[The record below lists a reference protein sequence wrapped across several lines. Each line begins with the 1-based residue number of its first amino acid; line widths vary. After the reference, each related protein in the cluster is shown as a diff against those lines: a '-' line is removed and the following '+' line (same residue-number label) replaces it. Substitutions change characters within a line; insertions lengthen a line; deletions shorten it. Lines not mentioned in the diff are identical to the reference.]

1 MLQYKYQTEKGVEQM
16 CREMEE
22 IRHEGVEEGRLAEK
36 KDTAKSLTNAG
47 MPVEKIAQIL
57 KVDVQAVRKWLLED

>member
-1 MLQYKYQTEKGVEQM
+1 MHEAIENERGVEQM

-36 KDTAKSLTNAG
+36 KDTAKSLSNAG
-47 MPVEKIAQIL
+47 MPVEKITQIL
-57 KVDVQAVRKWLLED
+57 KVDVQAVREWLLKD

>member
-1 MLQYKYQTEKGVEQM
+1 MHEAMENEKGVEQM

-36 KDTAKSLTNAG
+36 KDTAKSLSNAG
-47 MPVEKIAQIL
+47 MPVEKITQIL
-57 KVDVQAVRKWLLED
+57 KVDVQAVREWLLKD

>member
-1 MLQYKYQTEKGVEQM
+1 MHEAIENEKGVEQM

-36 KDTAKSLTNAG
+36 KDTAKSLSNAG
-47 MPVEKIAQIL
+47 MPVEKITQIL
-57 KVDVQAVRKWLLED
+57 KVDVQAVREWLLKD

>member
-1 MLQYKYQTEKGVEQM
+1 M

-36 KDTAKSLTNAG
+36 KETAISLAKAG
-47 MPVEKIAQIL
+47 MTVTKIAQIL

>member
-1 MLQYKYQTEKGVEQM
+1 M

-36 KDTAKSLTNAG
+36 KDTAKSLSNAS

-57 KVDVQAVRKWLLED
+57 KVDVQAVREWLLKD

>member
-1 MLQYKYQTEKGVEQM
+1 M

-22 IRHEGVEEGRLAEK
+22 IRHEGVEEGRLEGIETGISVGRLAEK
-36 KDTAKSLTNAG
+36 KDTAKSLFNDG

-57 KVDVQAVRKWLLED
+57 KVNVETVREWLLKD

>member
-1 MLQYKYQTEKGVEQM
+1 MHEAIENEKGAEQM

-36 KDTAKSLTNAG
+36 KDTAKSLSNAS

-57 KVDVQAVRKWLLED
+57 KVDVQAVREWLLKD